1 MSSLSVRTEI
11 AGHFSLAFGVIMWE
25 LASRQRPFADI
36 GQFEITIKVGMEGL
50 RLPLA
55 ATTAVGLP

>member
-1 MSSLSVRTEI
+1 
-11 AGHFSLAFGVIMWE
+11 MWE